1 MAYSAEKCLEIRNRV
16 DEIGIYE
23 TAVEYGINTDS
34 VKRALRYVK
43 GHKEAND
50 ELIERRDC
58 RINGGHRVLCIGDL
72 HAPFDLDEYF
82 DFVCEVNREYAPTQ
96 IVFIG
101 DVIDN
106 HYASYHETDPDGM
119 GGRDEL
125 DLAIERLTRWHNK
138 FPNAYVTI
146 GNHDRMVMR
155 KSQTSH
161 IPKRWIKSYA
171 EVLGTPGWYFTD
183 RVDIDGVQYI
193 HGEAGTA
200 RTKCKMDMM
209 STVQGHLHTQA
220 YTDWQVGR
228 KFKVFGMQVGCGI
241 DFSSYAMAYAK
252 SGKKPAIGCGV
263 IINGEVA
270 INRMMEL

>member
-1 MAYSAEKCLEIRNRV
+1 MAYSIKKCKEIRNRV
-16 DEIGIYE
+16 DEVGIYE
-23 TAVEYGINTDS
+23 AAIEYGISTNS
-34 VKRALRYVK
+34 IKRALRYVK
-43 GHKEAND
+43 HEEKNAVT
-50 ELIERRDC
+50 IERRDC
-58 RINGGHRVLCIGDL
+58 KINGGHRVLCIGDL

-96 IVFIG
+96 VVFIG

-125 DLAIERLTRWHNK
+125 DLAIDRLKRWHEA
-138 FPNAYVTI
+138 FPKAYVTI

-183 RVDIDGVQYI
+183 RVDIDNVQYI

-200 RTKCKMDMM
+200 RVKSRMDMM

-220 YTDWQVGR
+220 YTEWIVGR
-228 KFKVFGMQVGCGI
+228 RFKVFGMQVGCGI
-241 DFSSYAMAYAK
+241 DFTSYAMAYAK

-263 IINGEVA
+263 VINGEVA
-270 INRMMEL
+270 INRMMKL